1 MSTESNLILASASP
15 RRADLL
21 RQAGYDFIIK
31 PADIDETALFG
42 KLLPIPLATALAK
55 AKAEHVAKQFGDQT
69 TLAADTVVA
78 FGDLPLG
85 TPGFEAEA
93 RDMIDLLSG
102 TTHVVITGV
111 AVCCHAR
118 DMYIGCTVLSAVR
131 MQTFSARELD
141 DYIAS
146 GRWQGKAGGY
156 GIQDA
161 DPIVSC
167 VGGSLSNV
175 IGLPME
181 QTREL
186 LAKAGILPQ
195 VR

>member
-1 MSTESNLILASASP
+1 MSNESKLILASASP

-21 RQAGYDFIIK
+21 RNAGYDFTVQ
-31 PADIDETALFG
+31 PANYNETAEFG
-42 KLLPIPLATALAK
+42 KLLPIPLATFLAK
-55 AKAEHVAKQFGDQT
+55 AKAEQIARQFGDEV

-78 FGDLPLG
+78 FGDVPLG

-111 AVCCHAR
+111 AVRCPAR
-118 DMYIGCTVLSAVR
+118 NIDIDCTVLSAVR
-131 MQTFSARELD
+131 MRTFSPRELD
-141 DYIAS
+141 NYIAS
-146 GRWQGKAGGY
+146 ARWKGKAGGY

-167 VGGSLSNV
+167 VAGSISNV
-175 IGLPME
+175 VGLPME
-181 QTREL
+181 QTRAL
-186 LAKAGILPQ
+186 LEKAGILPQ

>member
-1 MSTESNLILASASP
+1 VSTEPKLILASASP
-15 RRADLL
+15 RRAELL
-21 RQAGYDFIIK
+21 RSAGYDFVAK
-31 PADIDETALFG
+31 PANFDEAGEFG
-42 KLLPIPLATALAK
+42 KLLPIPLAVFLAK
-55 AKAEHVAKQFGDQT
+55 AKAGQIASQFGDEV

-85 TPGFEAEA
+85 TPQFEAEA
-93 RDMIDLLSG
+93 REMIDLLSG
-102 TTHVVITGV
+102 TTHIVITAI
-111 AVCCHAR
+111 AVRWPAR
-118 DMYIGCTVLSAVR
+118 EMNLESRVLSAVR
-131 MQTFSARELD
+131 MRPLSPRELD

-146 GRWQGKAGGY
+146 DRWRGKAGGY

-167 VGGSLSNV
+167 VGGSVSNV

-186 LAKAGILPQ
+186 LAKVGINPQ

>member
-1 MSTESNLILASASP
+1 MSTEPNLILASASP

-21 RQAGYDFIIK
+21 RQAGYDFVIK
-31 PADIDETALFG
+31 PADIDESLLFG
-42 KLLPIPLATALAK
+42 KLMPIPLATSLAK
-55 AKAEHVAKQFGDQT
+55 AKAEHIAKQFGYET

-85 TPGFEAEA
+85 TPGFEGEA

-102 TTHVVITGV
+102 TTHVVITSV
-111 AVCCHAR
+111 AVRCPAR
-118 DMYIGCTVLSAVR
+118 DIDLDCTVLSAVR
-131 MQTFSARELD
+131 MRTFSPRELD

-146 GRWQGKAGGY
+146 GRWAGKAGGY

-167 VGGSLSNV
+167 VGGSISNV
-175 IGLPME
+175 VGLPME

-186 LAKAGILPQ
+186 LVKAGVFPQ